1 MSGKNGRRLRQV
13 YDLLLE
19 RYGPQNWWPADT
31 RFEMIIGAI
40 LVQSTAWANAAKALA
55 ALRKANAL
63 HPITLSRLSEAEI
76 GELVRSSGFYTVK
89 ARRVKAFVDH
99 LMERHGGDLD
109 AMLSQDA
116 GDLRRELLA
125 IHGIGQETAD
135 CILLYAA
142 GKPAFVIDEYTRR
155 IVGRLGVGPGARA
168 SYSDLQAIFEEALP
182 PDPETVR
189 RVPRPPRGPW
199 QGRMPEETRMPPVR
213 LGSGVRVRAKGGLGP
228 VRRRDPRQCSVRP
241 LLTGYMR
248 GKALLAFAPTAMS
261 PRASSP
267 PMAITPTELTP
278 PTAITPIAFTPPMAT
293 NPTALTGLMAMSPTA
308 FKIATA
314 RAPMALNQ
322 AAAIIPITFWPT
334 PTISTVKNRNFLASV
349 MSPYLLPEG

>member
-1 MSGKNGRRLRQV
+1 MSGKSGRRLRQV

-76 GELVRSSGFYTVK
+76 GELVRPSGFYTVK

-155 IVGRLGVGPGARA
+155 IAGRLGVGPGARA
-168 SYSDLQAIFEEALP
+168 SYSDLQAIFEDALP
-182 PDPETVR
+182 PDPETFGEYHALLVALGKDVCRKKPECHRCVLARVCAFGR
-189 RVPRPPRGPW
+189 RVGSDRSGAGTLGNAPS
-199 QGRMPEETRMPPVR
+199 GR
-213 LGSGVRVRAKGGLGP
+213 
-228 VRRRDPRQCSVRP
+228 
-241 LLTGYMR
+241 Y
-248 GKALLAFAPTAMS
+248 
-261 PRASSP
+261 
-267 PMAITPTELTP
+267 
-278 PTAITPIAFTPPMAT
+278 
-293 NPTALTGLMAMSPTA
+293 
-308 FKIATA
+308 
-314 RAPMALNQ
+314 
-322 AAAIIPITFWPT
+322 
-334 PTISTVKNRNFLASV
+334 
-349 MSPYLLPEG
+349 